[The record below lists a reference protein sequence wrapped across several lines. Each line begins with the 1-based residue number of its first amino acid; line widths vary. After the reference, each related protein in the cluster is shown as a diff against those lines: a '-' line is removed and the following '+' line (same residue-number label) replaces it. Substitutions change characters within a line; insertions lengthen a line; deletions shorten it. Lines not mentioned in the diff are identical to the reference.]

1 MRKGDTMNDKLDAML
16 LEAVED
22 FLHEAKANKSKVDW
36 HCAYGTGGTFAKE
49 IAFTK
54 GRAEADPKGLLRD
67 LGVTQKAEGKTDA
80 IKAVSVLQQ
89 AIRSNEIMAEAYG
102 DFKRT
107 RTKNSKGQDVEGFS
121 ISFDEDLKQRDATK
135 YLVIT
140 LRAAENGGILN
151 LDKGI
156 GFANA
161 KLVSKPTIY
170 AK

>member
-1 MRKGDTMNDKLDAML
+1 MNDKLDAML

-22 FLHEAKANKSKVDW
+22 FLHEAKAGKSKVDY
-36 HCAYGTGGTFAKE
+36 HGAYGKGSFTKE
-49 IAFTK
+49 IEFTK
-54 GRAEADPKGLLRD
+54 GRAETDPKGLLRE
-67 LGVTQKAEGKTDA
+67 LGVAQKAEGKTDA
-80 IKAVSVLQQ
+80 VKAVSVLQQ

-102 DFKRT
+102 TFKRT
-107 RTKNSKGQDVEGFS
+107 QTKNSKGKDVEGFS
-121 ISFDEDLKQRDATK
+121 ISFDDDLKQRDATK

-140 LRAAENGGILN
+140 LRAAENGGILS

-156 GFANA
+156 GFASA